1 MTVEALL
8 AGLVR
13 TNVIASLAILLVLL
27 LRPFVLRWLGASVA
41 YWLWLVVPLAVAA
54 SFLPPRE
61 RVVVASVDDVTAT
74 YESNAFG
81 DRLIV
86 SHARLRV
93 EEALKGPA
101 DPMTLDY
108 EGGTV
113 DGVTLHVSSL
123 PALARGERAVFFV
136 ARGARGEF
144 TPHLRGQ
151 GIVKLDATDHVPHS
165 SLTLDDV
172 RRMVGQ
178 SR

>member
-1 MTVEALL
+1 MASGVTAAAQRPATIEERA
-8 AGLVR
+8 AG
-13 TNVIASLAILLVLL
+13 A
-27 LRPFVLRWLGASVA
+27 
-41 YWLWLVVPLAVAA
+41 
-54 SFLPPRE
+54 E
-61 RVVVASVDDVTAT
+61 RVVVASVDEVTAT
-74 YESNAFG
+74 YENTAFG

-101 DPMTLDY
+101 DAITLDY

-113 DGVTLHVSSL
+113 DGVTLHVSSQQ
-123 PALARGERAVFFV
+123 ALERGERAVFFV
-136 ARGARGEF
+136 TRGPKGQL

-165 SLTLDDV
+165 SLTLADM

>member
-1 MTVEALL
+1 MRLGVRWTSVFGIALMASAVSAAAQRPATIEERA
-8 AGLVR
+8 AG
-13 TNVIASLAILLVLL
+13 A
-27 LRPFVLRWLGASVA
+27 
-41 YWLWLVVPLAVAA
+41 
-54 SFLPPRE
+54 E

-113 DGVTLHVSSL
+113 DGITLHVSSL